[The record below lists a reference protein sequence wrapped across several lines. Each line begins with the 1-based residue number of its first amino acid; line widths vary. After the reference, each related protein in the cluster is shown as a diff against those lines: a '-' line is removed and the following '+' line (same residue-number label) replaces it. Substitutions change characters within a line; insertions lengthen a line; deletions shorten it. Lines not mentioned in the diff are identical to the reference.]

1 MKRVGYLYEQ
11 IMTADNVRKAWENY
25 NAHRP
30 ICRRV
35 DFDEARAARILER
48 MMCDFAGVIGRPR
61 IKFIRESGK
70 LRRLQIPSFESCI
83 AQLALWNVC
92 GPFVER
98 HIHDNSYSS
107 RKGKGGHALVR
118 KVQRFVHTKG
128 ETEARYCLYFDISK
142 YYAHIDKRIM
152 IARLRNIFKDE
163 RVIELFAAV
172 IASTDQ
178 GLSIG
183 YPFSHALANLYLTPL
198 YYLVSSARNISRVWV
213 YMDNWLIFSRFKAPL
228 KRALKSARAYLRAL
242 GCTIKGDW
250 QIFPTSS
257 RAVKVCGVRVMAGA
271 ADLLYRRLWRRTV
284 RNFARLVR
292 GLGEAELLGM
302 RSRLGWLDLI
312 NRRFAPIFNYKGEY
326 LWK

>member
-1 MKRVGYLYEQ
+1 MLRSAHTN
-11 IMTADNVRKAWENY
+11 IRAAWANY

-35 DFDEARAARILER
+35 EFDEARADRILGR
-48 MMCDFAGVIGRPR
+48 MQSDFAGVIGRPR
-61 IKFIRESGK
+61 VKYIRESGK
-70 LRRLQIPSFESCI
+70 LRRLQIPAFESCI
-83 AQLALWNVC
+83 AQLAVWNIC
-92 GPFVER
+92 GPYVER
-98 HIHDNSYSS
+98 RIHDNSYSS

-118 KVQRFVHTKG
+118 KVQRFVHTKAKG
-128 ETEARYCLYFDISK
+128 EARYCLYFDISK

-152 IARLRNIFKDE
+152 LDRLRAIFKDE

-183 YPFSHALANLYLTPL
+183 YPFSHALANLYLSPL
-198 YYLVSSARNISRVWV
+198 YYLVASFRNVSRVWV

-228 KRALKSARAYLRAL
+228 KRALKSARAYLRGL
-242 GCTIKGDW
+242 GCRIKGDW
-250 QIFPTSS
+250 QIFPTAA
-257 RAVKVCGVRVMAGA
+257 RAVKVCGVRVGVTRDM
-271 ADLLYRRLWRRTV
+271 LYRRLWRRTV

-292 GLGEAELLGM
+292 GLGEGELLGM

-312 NRRFAPIFNYKGEY
+312 NRRFSPIFNYKGDY
-326 LWK
+326 LWN